1 MVNAHLSRVPISHYW
16 YMRTDDAMM
25 AWLGQR
31 RFIDPV
37 AVEAQMKQR
46 IFDYPIGYF
55 VIHRDRIGGVGSVTD
70 QEVLGYF
77 NSLRDLVCPLWIEGD
92 AIVYRTMWHPD
103 GCQARIPPQDAS
115 GSYVIDVG
123 STDDLHYIGWGWHQ
137 AEDIS
142 GITLRWTGEYPQTQ
156 VYFDLPPGG
165 YSLTISAQSF
175 YEPRRLRAL
184 INGQQVGDP
193 VTVTVDA
200 LHPYTFPIPAN
211 LIGDGQHLD
220 LTLDYDATVV
230 PALVG
235 QGSDTR
241 KLAVAVDTITF
252 APEK

>member
-1 MVNAHLSRVPISHYW
+1 MVNAHISRVPIPNYW
-16 YMRTDDAMM
+16 YMRTDDPMLS
-25 AWLGQR
+25 WLGQR
-31 RFIDPV
+31 RFIDPP

-46 IFDYPIGYF
+46 IFSYPIGYF

-70 QEVLGYF
+70 QEILGYF

-92 AIVYRTMWHPD
+92 AIVYRTAWHPD
-103 GCQARIPPQDAS
+103 GCPPRIPPQDS
-115 GSYVIDVG
+115 FGNYLIDVG

-137 AEDIS
+137 PENIS
-142 GITLRWTGEYPQTQ
+142 GITLRWMGEYPQTQ
-156 VYFDLPPGG
+156 LYFDLPAGA
-165 YSLTISAQSF
+165 YQLTVSAQSF
-175 YEPRRLRAL
+175 YEPRRLRVL

-193 VTVTVDA
+193 VTVTPDS

-211 LIGDGQHLD
+211 VIGNGQHRD

-241 KLAVAVDTITF
+241 KLAVAIDTISF
-252 APEK
+252 QPEK